1 MVGMKK
7 LFTLYLLFFL
17 LLGMSEK
24 STAQDWANLSKYENE
39 NTLLTP
45 KKSGE
50 KRIILMGDSITEFW
64 LQIHPEFFKD
74 KPYIDRGI
82 SGQTTSQMLIRFR
95 PDAINLQPDVVV
107 ILAGVNDVAGN
118 TGPTTPEK
126 IIGNIKSMVEL
137 AKANAIK
144 VILCAVLPA
153 NDFYWRPND
162 KAAET
167 IIHLNQLI
175 HSYAKQ
181 HHIPYVDYH
190 TAMADAENGLPK
202 EFSNDGVHPN
212 LKGYQT
218 MEPLLEKAIQK
229 IVAK

>member
-1 MVGMKK
+1 
-7 LFTLYLLFFL
+7 
-17 LLGMSEK
+17 MSER
-24 STAQDWANLSKYENE
+24 SVAQDWANLAKYENE
-39 NTLLTP
+39 NTLLTT

-64 LQIHPEFFKD
+64 LQIHPEFFKG

-95 PDAINLQPDVVV
+95 PDVINLQPDVVV

-126 IIGNIKSMVEL
+126 ILGNIISMVEL

-175 HSYAKQ
+175 YSYAKQ
-181 HHIPYVDYH
+181 HHIPCVDYH
-190 TAMADAENGLPK
+190 TAMADAKNGLPK

-218 MEPLLEKAIQK
+218 MEPLLEKAIQQVLTK
-229 IVAK
+229 